1 MRIIVNDI
9 VIKNDSYFNAATK
22 NLCLRIR
29 RIHLNGQTALNL
41 GDHVMCDT
49 LDKSTQ
55 THRTQQLPGARRAR
69 LWELNAYAHG
79 PLIGICLP
87 AATLRRLCR
96 RLDIE
101 LGDRDVHELAV
112 DACGRHSALAELMQR
127 DLDRR
132 HRLSVHRSMPLTS
145 SADLDAWWR
154 QHADAHALPGALW
167 ATISHPCCTAE
178 LTRALHTLA
187 DAPSPSDGPD
197 TQAPCTSQDK
207 SLLRSL

>member
-1 MRIIVNDI
+1 MAQWGP
-9 VIKNDSYFNAATK
+9 YA
-22 NLCLRIR
+22 LQIR
-29 RIHLNGQTALNL
+29 RIHFKGQTALNL